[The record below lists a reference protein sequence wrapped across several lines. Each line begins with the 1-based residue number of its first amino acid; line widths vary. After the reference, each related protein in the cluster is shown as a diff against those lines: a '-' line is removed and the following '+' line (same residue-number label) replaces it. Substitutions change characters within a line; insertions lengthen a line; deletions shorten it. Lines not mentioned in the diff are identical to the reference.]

1 MTKETRTRILRIAI
15 LVGVI
20 GFSVVLFILRDKIK
34 NLEALGYPGI
44 FLISLLSSATIILP
58 VPGIAFTG
66 AMGMLFNPFW
76 VAIFAGLGS
85 ALGEFSGYLAG
96 FSGQRVVENAK
107 WANRIDGWMKKYG
120 DIIILI
126 LAFIPNPLF
135 DMAGISAGI
144 LKIPV
149 WRFLLW
155 TLIGKTLKQFV
166 FAYSGA
172 TIGHWFSK

>member
-1 MTKETRTRILRIAI
+1 MTKETRTKILRILI
-15 LVGVI
+15 LAGVI
-20 GFSVVLFILRDKIK
+20 GFSILLFLLRDKIK

-96 FSGQRVVENAK
+96 FSGQNVVEKSK
-107 WANRIDGWMKKYG
+107 WSDRINGWMKKYG
-120 DIIILI
+120 DITILI
-126 LAFIPNPLF
+126 LAIIPNPLF

-144 LKIPV
+144 LKMPV
-149 WRFLLW
+149 WRFFLW
-155 TLIGKTLKQFV
+155 TLIGKIIKQFF

-172 TIGHWFSK
+172 TLGRWFLP

>member
-1 MTKETRTRILRIAI
+1 VTKETKTRIIRIAI

-20 GFSVVLFILRDKIK
+20 GFSVLLFLLRDKIK

-96 FSGQRVVENAK
+96 LSGQRVVENAK
-107 WANRIDGWMKKYG
+107 WATRIDGWMKKYG
-120 DIIILI
+120 DVIILI

-144 LKIPV
+144 LKMPA
-149 WRFLLW
+149 WRFFLW
-155 TLIGKTLKQFV
+155 TLLGKILKQLM
-166 FAYSGA
+166 FAYGGA
-172 TIGHWFSK
+172 TLGRWFAI

>member
-1 MTKETRTRILRIAI
+1 VTKDTRTKIIRIVI
-15 LVGVI
+15 LASVI
-20 GFSVVLFILRDKIK
+20 GFSVLLFVFRDKIQ

-44 FLISLLSSATIILP
+44 FLISLFSSATIILP

-76 VAIFAGLGS
+76 IAIFAGLGS

-96 FSGQRVVENAK
+96 FSGQNVVSNSK
-107 WANRIDGWMKKYG
+107 WANRIDEWMKKYG
-120 DIIILI
+120 EITILV
-126 LAFIPNPLF
+126 LAIIPNPLF

-144 LKIPV
+144 LKMPI
-149 WRFLLW
+149 WRFFLW
-155 TLIGKTLKQFV
+155 TLIGKIIKQFI

-172 TIGHWFSK
+172 TIGRWFSI